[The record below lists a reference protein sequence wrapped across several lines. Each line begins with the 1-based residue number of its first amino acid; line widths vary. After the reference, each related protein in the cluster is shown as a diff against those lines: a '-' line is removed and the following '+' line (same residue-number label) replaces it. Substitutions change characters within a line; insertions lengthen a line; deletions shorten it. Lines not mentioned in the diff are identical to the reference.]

1 MNTTG
6 NEMVNQMY
14 IITIRKFDYK
24 TLPVN
29 MAKVLV
35 TK

>member
-1 MNTTG
+1 MKTNTTG

-14 IITIRKFDYK
+14 IITIDKFDQSHGCWK
-24 TLPVN
+24 T
-29 MAKVLV
+29 KT